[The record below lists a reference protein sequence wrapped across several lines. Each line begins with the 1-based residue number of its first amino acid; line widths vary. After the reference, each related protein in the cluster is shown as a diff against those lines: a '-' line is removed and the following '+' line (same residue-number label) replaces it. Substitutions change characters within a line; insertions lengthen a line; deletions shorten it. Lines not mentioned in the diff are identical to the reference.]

1 MRKFFCY
8 KSFPFVQSRVFVCKQ
23 YIFNLQVYDNEENF
37 VIACKWYLKEIIF
50 RYAKRPQMNIT
61 MYILF
66 LAITSQLYPSS
77 LSLVIV
83 TWLAN
88 RIASN
93 TMRNKWDG
101 TRSLLPVWN
110 MLFALI
116 FVPTTRG
123 RFAYVWLS
131 IHMLSILERF
141 LHSTFLADYMDQML
155 SLQFHS
161 NIQQKCI
168 YAMYNCV

>member
-1 MRKFFCY
+1 MY
-8 KSFPFVQSRVFVCKQ
+8 
-23 YIFNLQVYDNEENF
+23 NNEGYF
-37 VIACKWYLKEIIF
+37 LIACKEYLNELF
-50 RYAKRPQMNIT
+50 ECTKRSQMNIT
-61 MYILF
+61 MTILF
-66 LAITSQLYPSS
+66 LANTSHLCPSS
-77 LSLVIV
+77 LLLVIV
-83 TWLAN
+83 TWSAN

-116 FVPTTRG
+116 VVPSTRDS
-123 RFAYVWLS
+123 FAYVWLS

-141 LHSTFLADYMDQML
+141 FHSTFLAHYMEQML
-155 SLQFHS
+155 RLLFHS
-161 NIQQKCI
+161 NVQQKCI

>member
-1 MRKFFCY
+1 MAK
-8 KSFPFVQSRVFVCKQ
+8 VVFL
-23 YIFNLQVYDNEENF
+23 YAINIF
-37 VIACKWYLKEIIF
+37 VIWKCIIMKGNSLF
-50 RYAKRPQMNIT
+50 HCAKRSQMNIT

-66 LAITSQLYPSS
+66 LAITSHLYPSS

-116 FVPTTRG
+116 FIPTTRD

-131 IHMLSILERF
+131 IHMLSILKRF
-141 LHSTFLADYMDQML
+141 FHSTFLADYMEQML
-155 SLQFHS
+155 RLLFHS